1 VDVYLDC
8 GFLDWRV
15 FVEVAEGLENVADI
29 RATGQQQS
37 QRTLR
42 MGLEWIVFE

>member
-1 VDVYLDC
+1 MQDVQEEEGSTKQLLVGFVDVYLDC

-29 RATGQQQS
+29 
-37 QRTLR
+37 
-42 MGLEWIVFE
+42 